1 VVLRPVGPQSPGVY
15 WFRRVLVALLV
26 LALVGGLWW
35 LFGSRG
41 GDDPTPVA
49 GTTTPTESASP
60 TPTSSSPSPT
70 ASSPSPKPSKK
81 ASPTTTRAPDCRAQ
95 DMSVTVS
102 TDAEVYPADV
112 EPSFSLTVANESETT
127 CRRDV
132 GQQALEL
139 RVSSRGSR
147 VWSSDDCSPDGG
159 KDVVEF
165 EPGESVSQTVTWSRQ
180 TSQPGCPDGEPFAD
194 PGQYEVL
201 ARNLKLLSEPATF
214 TLQGG

>member
-1 VVLRPVGPQSPGVY
+1 VVLRPVGPMSPGVY
-15 WFRRVLVALLV
+15 WFRRVLVAVLV
-26 LALVGGLWW
+26 LALLGGLWW

-41 GDDPTPVA
+41 GGDDSAAVA
-49 GTTTPTESASP
+49 GTATPT
-60 TPTSSSPSPT
+60 PSPT
-70 ASSPSPKPSKK
+70 ASSPSASPSASAPSSKPTKK
-81 ASPTTTRAPDCRAQ
+81 ASPTVSKAPECADK

-102 TDAEVYPADV
+102 TDAEVYPAGA
-112 EPSFSLTVANESETT
+112 EPKFSLTVANDSEAT

-180 TSQPGCPDGEPFAD
+180 TSQPGCPDGEPLAD

>member
-1 VVLRPVGPQSPGVY
+1 MSPGVY
-15 WFRRVLVALLV
+15 WFRRALIVLLV
-26 LALVGGLWW
+26 LALLAGLWW

-41 GDDPTPVA
+41 GGDGSAAVA
-49 GTTTPTESASP
+49 GTATPTASP
-60 TPTSSSPSPT
+60 SPSSPSPSPT
-70 ASSPSPKPSKK
+70 VSSSSPKATKK
-81 ASPTTTRAPDCRAQ
+81 ASPTVSKAPDCRGQ
-95 DMSVTVS
+95 DLSVTVS
-102 TDAEVYPADV
+102 TDAEVYPAGV
-112 EPSFSLTVANESETT
+112 EPKFSLTVANDSDVT

-132 GQQALEL
+132 GQPALEL

-147 VWSSDDCSPDGG
+147 VWSSDDCSPGG
-159 KDVVEF
+159 AKDVVEF

-180 TSQPGCPDGEPFAD
+180 TSQPGCPSDEPLVD